1 MAQKQ
6 ANDQGFQQVLWL
18 SGPEHE
24 ITEIGTMN
32 AFAVIQRENQK
43 LLITPPISSGMIL
56 PGVVRQSVIEMVKDW
71 GGELT
76 VLESSLS

>member
-1 MAQKQ
+1 
-6 ANDQGFQQVLWL
+6 
-18 SGPEHE
+18 
-24 ITEIGTMN
+24 MN